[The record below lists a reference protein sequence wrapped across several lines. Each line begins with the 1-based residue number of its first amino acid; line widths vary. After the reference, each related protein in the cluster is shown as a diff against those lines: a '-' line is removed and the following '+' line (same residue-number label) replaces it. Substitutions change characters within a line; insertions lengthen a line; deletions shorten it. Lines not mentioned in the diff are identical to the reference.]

1 MSRIVTLRALRAE
14 DVAAVLEIQA
24 QCYDDAKLES
34 AQSFIVKLQAAPAS
48 CFLALFGEQVA
59 GYLFAMPAD
68 ADEPPPLH
76 GSTYEVPAGANSLY
90 LHDLAVHPD
99 ARGAGV
105 ADALIARYFQARAE
119 LGLRFACLTAV
130 NGSSGFWARHGF
142 ALVPPDSALVAR
154 LASYGEGACYMRQE
168 PAV

>member
-1 MSRIVTLRALRAE
+1 MSRIVSLRALRAE
-14 DVAAVLEIQA
+14 DVATVLEIQA
-24 QCYDDAKLES
+24 QCHDEAKLES
-34 AQSFIVKLQAAPAS
+34 AQSFLVKLQAAPAS
-48 CFLALFGEQVA
+48 CFLALLDEQAA

-76 GSTYEVPAGANSLY
+76 GSTYDVPAGANSLY
-90 LHDLAVHPD
+90 LHDLSVRPE

-105 ADALIARYFQARAE
+105 ADALIAGYFQARAE

-130 NGSSGFWARHGF
+130 NGSSGFWERHGF
-142 ALVPPDSALVAR
+142 ALVAPDAALTAR

-168 PAV
+168 PGA